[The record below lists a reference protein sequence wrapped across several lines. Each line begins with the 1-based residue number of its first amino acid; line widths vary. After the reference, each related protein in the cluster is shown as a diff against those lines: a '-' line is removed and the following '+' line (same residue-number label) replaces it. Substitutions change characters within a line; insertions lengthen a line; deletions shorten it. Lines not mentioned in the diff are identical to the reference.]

1 MNDLILIFIGLFILI
16 IFIALFILLYYMN
29 DKYISYTYEV
39 NDNLTKSEQII
50 NDTSKAF
57 NKLQDN
63 VINRMATVD
72 NNQKNIIDTSSNT
85 VNRINSNLLNVFDII
100 NNNNKI
106 NNLITSNIDTNKS
119 LDLNIKPNVIT
130 YKNVSTLTNNSQYI
144 NICDDNID
152 PLKRK
157 CLNINIDNE
166 GIFNI
171 YTSNKLNNNSNVNTV
186 AIRDNNNNIM
196 ALFNGSNKTI
206 ALGSNISPAINIT
219 NNVYTP
225 DIIVCNYKYEK
236 GEKIPDNRIML
247 NFISN
252 FDIKPNS
259 FVNFIIPEHYIN
271 TISFTSSEYTSINF
285 NNLILKIQPKTTI
298 AKNIINQWN
307 IPVEYISTANVDNS
321 TKFNTSGF
329 ITLS

>member
-259 FVNFIIPEHYIN
+259 FVNFIIPEQYIN
-271 TISFTSSEYTSINF
+271 AISFINNDYTSINF
-285 NNLILKIQPKTTI
+285 NNSVLKIQPKTAI
-298 AKNIINQWN
+298 SKNIINQWN
-307 IPVEYISTANVDNS
+307 IPVEYINSAVVDNS
-321 TKFNTSGF
+321 TKFNTNGF